1 MWLRDEKIGEAT
13 WREAGGFGLLVEVRG
28 CHYYYVSVEIEHQ
41 WTVIKS
47 RASITVEMMGC
58 RERMPVKMRL
68 RLETGG
74 QDTEQLLH
82 FHQLPRLIVD

>member
-1 MWLRDEKIGEAT
+1 M
-13 WREAGGFGLLVEVRG
+13 
-28 CHYYYVSVEIEHQ
+28 
-41 WTVIKS
+41 KS

-68 RLETGG
+68 RLESSG